1 MTFNEK
7 NYDLKKN
14 NLFALNGIKFKLF
27 PILTNLIIFWIKLL
41 AKGLI
46 LTFKVWGSWGYS

>member
-1 MTFNEK
+1 MKKIMN
-7 NYDLKKN
+7 KKN